1 MATPTMERQKSTGY
15 RRVANSR
22 MRQDYRSMTVTG
34 TTVSVP
40 GYARPFPEMRP
51 IPRTMPKKT
60 GAKPGAV
67 KQEQKNAYARAKR
80 KQIKRTVSQIFAV
93 VFLCSLMIYRY
104 AMILETNSMIDD
116 LNDQITQLE
125 YDNQYL
131 AAKLESNL
139 ELGVLEKYATEE
151 LGMMHPDTNQVFYV
165 DVNMQD
171 EAVVEEEAVKGN
183 LQGVP
188 GALMHA
194 ICVLK

>member
-1 MATPTMERQKSTGY
+1 
-15 RRVANSR
+15 
-22 MRQDYRSMTVTG
+22 MTVTG

-40 GYARPFPEMRP
+40 DYARPFPEMRP
-51 IPRTMPKKT
+51 IPRPMPKKT

-171 EAVVEEEAVKGN
+171 GAVVEEEEVKGN